1 MISIQNIKNNNF
13 FGWAC
18 DYQKNSGEGKLARLF
33 LQNKLR
39 QSKENILLLTNS
51 GKFIIGNSENRITK
65 KQINYNSFYHKYTSP
80 FIGCYYSWFFFFKR
94 EKFIYLN
101 YIPLWNVFLFLFLA
115 PRTILG
121 PITGS
126 HVFSSG
132 YLRKYFIP
140 ILYRISCLIL
150 KFRFKKI
157 VFATE
162 NLKKFTSLSLRKK
175 SKFNYCLNYIKK
187 NKKFS
192 SSKNQT
198 KKVFDIVIY
207 FRNHNNKNNIF
218 VADVARFFVNTGY
231 KVISFGDRLNIVGV
245 TNYGAIDSKIAL
257 KLISKSRVAINSGEN
272 FYTFFLMDC
281 INSKTC
287 IVSDKQSAPKRF
299 FKSEFISL
307 LNFKKRIH
315 SFSAIRKIISTY

>member
-1 MISIQNIKNNNF
+1 MTNNHF

-18 DYQKNSGEGKLARLF
+18 DYQRSSGEGKLARLF
-33 LQNKLR
+33 LQNELR

-51 GKFIIGNSENRITK
+51 GKFIIDNFENRIVK
-65 KQINYNSFYHKYTSP
+65 KKVNYNNFYHKYISP
-80 FIGCYYSWFFFFKR
+80 FIGCYYSWFFFFKKK
-94 EKFIYLN
+94 KFTYLN

-115 PRTILG
+115 PNTILG

-132 YLRKYFIP
+132 YFRKYFIP

-150 KFRFKKI
+150 KFRFNKI
-157 VFATE
+157 IFATE

-175 SKFNYCLNYIKK
+175 SEFNYCLNYIK
-187 NKKFS
+187 NNENS
-192 SSKNQT
+192 LSNKNQV

-207 FRNHNNKNNIF
+207 FRNHNNKNNAFAIN
-218 VADVARFFVNTGY
+218 VARFFVNSGY
-231 KVISFGDRLNIVGV
+231 KVISFGDRLNIAGV

-257 KLISKSRVAINSGEN
+257 KLISESRVAINSGEN

-281 INSKTC
+281 IMCKTC
-287 IVSDKQSAPKRF
+287 IVCDKQSAPNRF
-299 FKSEFISL
+299 LKNKFISL
-307 LNFKKRIH
+307 IDYKKRIH
-315 SFSAIRKIISTY
+315 SFNAIRKIISIY